1 MADAVSSTTIE
12 DGAREV
18 IVQLTNLSDGTGEA
32 KVTKIDVSSLAANNL
47 SKSCDEVRIQEIWA
61 QVHGFD
67 GVQLW
72 FDASTDVVAF
82 NAGVGWTYQ
91 DFSSM
96 GGLKMYGQALPAIFY
111 CLLWGPLLL
120 VMLIKS
126 SYGRLSIT
134 SRSLRCLETP
144 HLFGT

>member
-91 DFSSM
+91 DFSRM
-96 GGLKMYGQALPAIFY
+96 GGLKMYGSSPTGDILLSTLGSASSGDAYQIVIRAIKY
-111 CLLWGPLLL
+111 
-120 VMLIKS
+120 
-126 SYGRLSIT
+126 Y
-134 SRSLRCLETP
+134 E
-144 HLFGT
+144 